1 MLLLIRRSSGPNPNL
16 RGYLLG
22 WMELVGA
29 SWASVVRLP
38 GRGNLLLDFP
48 RQISCEYVEVLSLA
62 FYKFISA
69 IALYFSH
76 EWPTFEVY
84 VAGSVINEC
93 AMSIKV
99 QVE

>member
-1 MLLLIRRSSGPNPNL
+1 MLLLIRRSSGPSPNL
-16 RGYLLG
+16 RGYQLG

-69 IALYFSH
+69 IALYFSN